1 MSSLLNTQGHLRNCA
16 LIQYASSYA
25 INLLIAYDENTLLQF
40 PPRFSISQQK
50 VSTQKMAPTA
60 ETPFA
65 DVTENRAADDTTT
78 YVDAAV
84 HVRPWGQVIRS
95 FVLLLGNAFYFL
107 VPVAIAEAFRPD
119 LYGHETMLTVAG
131 CLISAMSMLLL
142 FLSFRGMRRT
152 PVYRMVSFAAI
163 AVFLLGGVLLVI
175 FRGKQ
180 ATYMIDTVAG
190 NDDGDKEVKDLK
202 VYYRLAYSG
211 RIVGETVLL
220 LSMLLVCLSDLGIL
234 NDYEAK

>member
-1 MSSLLNTQGHLRNCA
+1 
-16 LIQYASSYA
+16 
-25 INLLIAYDENTLLQF
+25 
-40 PPRFSISQQK
+40 
-50 VSTQKMAPTA
+50 MAPT

-78 YVDAAV
+78 YGDVAV

-119 LYGHETMLTVAG
+119 FYGHETMLTVAG

-152 PVYRMVSFAAI
+152 PAYRMVSFAAI
-163 AVFLLGGVLLVI
+163 AVYLLGGVLLVI

-180 ATYMIDTVAG
+180 TTYIIDNTG
-190 NDDGDKEVKDLK
+190 GDDDGVKDADNLK
-202 VYYRLAYSG
+202 AYYRLAYSG
-211 RIVGETVLL
+211 RIVGETVLI
-220 LSMLLVCLSDLGIL
+220 LSGLLVCLSDLGIL

>member
-1 MSSLLNTQGHLRNCA
+1 
-16 LIQYASSYA
+16 
-25 INLLIAYDENTLLQF
+25 
-40 PPRFSISQQK
+40 
-50 VSTQKMAPTA
+50 MAPFT
-60 ETPFA
+60 
-65 DVTENRAADDTTT
+65 ADDNKDGGEATT
-78 YVDAAV
+78 YSSAATN
-84 HVRPWGQVIRS
+84 VRPWGQVIRI

-119 LYGHETMLTVAG
+119 YFGHETMLTVAG

-163 AVFLLGGVLLVI
+163 AVYLLGGVLMII

-180 ATYMIDTVAG
+180 TTYIIDHIADSD
-190 NDDGDKEVKDLK
+190 DDGNKDVKNLK

-220 LSMLLVCLSDLGIL
+220 LSGLLVCLSDLGIL

>member
-1 MSSLLNTQGHLRNCA
+1 
-16 LIQYASSYA
+16 
-25 INLLIAYDENTLLQF
+25 
-40 PPRFSISQQK
+40 
-50 VSTQKMAPTA
+50 MAPT

-78 YVDAAV
+78 YGDVAV

-95 FVLLLGNAFYFL
+95 FVLLLGNSFYFL

-119 LYGHETMLTVAG
+119 IYGHETMLTVAG
-131 CLISAMSMLLL
+131 CLISAMSMVLL

-163 AVFLLGGVLLVI
+163 AIFLLGGVLLVI

-190 NDDGDKEVKDLK
+190 GDDNGDQDVKDLK
-202 VYYRLAYSG
+202 VYFRLAYSG

-234 NDYEAK
+234 NDYEAAK